1 MAALLVKRLAKMSVE
16 QANDTFLRFA
26 RGRTSHRSFVGR
38 FRAMLPWRK
47 SRALDPW
54 IEAALGAGFAS
65 LAQFART
72 LQRDMKAFNW
82 P

>member
-26 RGRTSHRSFVGR
+26 RGRASFRSFVGR

-47 SRALDPW
+47 SRALDSW

-65 LAQFART
+65 LA
-72 LQRDMKAFNW
+72 
-82 P
+82 